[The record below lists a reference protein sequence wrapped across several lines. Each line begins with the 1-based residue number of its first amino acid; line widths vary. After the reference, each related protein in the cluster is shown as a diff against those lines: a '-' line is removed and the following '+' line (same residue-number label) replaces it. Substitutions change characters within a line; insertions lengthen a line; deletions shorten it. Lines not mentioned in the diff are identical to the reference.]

1 LRDYFFEIGKLNW
14 KVIFLARIEEFANRN
29 PATWSEFNAD
39 APGRVA
45 QVFAQI
51 SADFY

>member
-1 LRDYFFEIGKLNW
+1 LRDYFFEFCKLNG

-39 APGRVA
+39 ARGRVA
-45 QVFAQI
+45 QVFAEI